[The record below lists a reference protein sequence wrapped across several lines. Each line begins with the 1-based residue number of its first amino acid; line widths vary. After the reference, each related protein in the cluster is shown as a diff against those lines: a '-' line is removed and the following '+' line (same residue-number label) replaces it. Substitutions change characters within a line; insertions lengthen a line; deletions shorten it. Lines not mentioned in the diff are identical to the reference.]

1 MNANRYVLIIFLIL
15 PILAAAQKIGAKKYR
30 VTTGDTTKIVSRVNT
45 GLTGPEF
52 EFLFSS
58 KGKVVDS
65 LYNEIQPNL
74 TSQKAVRE
82 VNDMLKEIER
92 DQAIL
97 KAGNTS
103 LSYRLS
109 TEYIAANK
117 KEKSARAYADSLLLE
132 QKRMSENELISK
144 YLMYGD
150 KPSYFANGMPVNP
163 EIANLLLPGDV
174 ISRDLKTNTPNPNGE
189 IWLVLTEKAANRL
202 KLPVGDIYNPDYNT
216 PAYNLINTDSPEKD
230 RNKAKPSQPVIKNNS
245 QEISLEQKVNIAPS
259 QSQGERKTIVRSRTI
274 NNEPVEVKND

>member
-1 MNANRYVLIIFLIL
+1 MNANRYILIILLIL
-15 PILAAAQKIGAKKYR
+15 PVLASAQKIGGKTYR
-30 VTTGDTTKIVSRVNT
+30 VTTGDTTKIVNRLNT

-52 EFLFSS
+52 EFLFST
-58 KGKVVDS
+58 KGKVIDS

-74 TSQKAVRE
+74 TSSKAVKE
-82 VNDMLKEIER
+82 VNDILNEIER

-97 KAGNTS
+97 KAGNSS

-132 QKRMSENELISK
+132 QKRISQNELISK
-144 YLMYGD
+144 YLTYGD
-150 KPSYFANGMPVNP
+150 KPSYFVNGMPVKP
-163 EIANLLLPGDV
+163 EIAKLLMPGDV

-189 IWLVLTEKAANRL
+189 IWLVLTEKAMRRL
-202 KLPVGDIYNPDYNT
+202 QLPM
-216 PAYNLINTDSPEKD
+216 EKD
-230 RNKAKPSQPVIKNNS
+230 AYGSENNIPKPDLKEIHNPVKVENGKNSQPIIRDEVPT
-245 QEISLEQKVNIAPS
+245 QQKDYSAPAPPLKG
-259 QSQGERKTIVRSRTI
+259 QRTVVRSRTV